1 MVLGIHVNQG
11 WAELDGNGHYWP
23 AQPPAIPPSYYA
35 MPDDPLVSPNYEG
48 WWARAGALAKKIWKP
63 ALKLNAV
70 ALLPLLALTVPAN
83 VMLTTEQ
90 RELQTA
96 TLDQANPPDMSTLTE
111 FLTAAGWLLAATMV
125 AALVS
130 AVVTAATVRLVVLA
144 ATGQP
149 VSLREALRTALRRG
163 PAVIGWQILGGLLG
177 ALAFLA
183 CFLPILYVGAALMIL
198 PVVVTIERGV
208 GIGRSF
214 SLFHADIGASLAR
227 VGSIWAVTIGASMV
241 LAATGTVLELT
252 VGGTPGVV
260 VSSLWSG
267 LYYLVAGIYITPLLV
282 TAYADMRARREPF
295 STAYLT
301 PEAERPAA

>member
-1 MVLGIHVNQG
+1 MNQG

>member
-1 MVLGIHVNQG
+1 MNQE

-23 AQPPAIPPSYYA
+23 AQPPVIPPPFYA

-70 ALLPLLALTVPAN
+70 ALVPLLALTVPPN
-83 VMLTTEQ
+83 VLLNI
-90 RELQTA
+90 ELRKAETA
-96 TLDQANPPDMSTLTE
+96 ALDQTEAPDLSILTGMME
-111 FLTAAGWLLAATMV
+111 AVVWLLAASMV
-125 AALVS
+125 AAVVS
-130 AVVTAATVRLVVLA
+130 AVVTSATVRLVVLA

-163 PAVIGWQILGGLLG
+163 PAVIGWQILGGLLS

-227 VGSIWAVTIGASMV
+227 VGSIFAVTIGAS
-241 LAATGTVLELT
+241 LALAGIGSALELT
-252 VGGTPGVV
+252 VGGTPGAV

-267 LYYLVAGIYITPLLV
+267 LYYLVAGIYLTPLMV